1 MDTSSGPIS
10 SNSGLMG
17 NSSSVPGN
25 LVQVTKAPQVNESP
39 VIIENDS
46 KVDGKSGPP
55 KIAHFIPKSFFLNE
69 FLLASE
75 NTPVVVENIPG
86 PYRDPVE
93 AGKAEFDEESTSSES
108 EQGSQGP
115 HRDPLEVDK
124 AESDQGSTSSERT
137 KQRPRK
143 PIPPR
148 PIHRPVQPLD
158 IEFDYVPRLPQA
170 PLPSV
175 KLIQLGKVTA
185 FFDGIVIIKSLPRV
199 PGLDRDSALYFA
211 DRRPMGFVYDIFGP
225 IHQPMY
231 VVVYE
236 NRRKI
241 KEGAVK
247 VATPNQDLP
256 VCSVKIDTGVKVG
269 DEIYCAD
276 DDKLSIKVLTEQILQ
291 IKAYDE
297 GDSDEEFFSDDEEE
311 RKAKSKNRP
320 QGRATKSLSK
330 GAGTSRTFKR
340 NHLSQ
345 PAGNPTGNQQHQQ
358 QAFQSY
364 NAFCQLRF
372 GGPPDN
378 YAGGE
383 QVRFAQ
389 PQLRGQFGPLL
400 PPQPLPNLAGW
411 QPGQVNFPPNF
422 GFQFSG
428 PPYNYSPMGYP
439 QPMPPMQQGTQRW
452 ICPTPQMQ
460 PPYIPAPPPRRP
472 PSRPYSPSGNYPGN
486 RPK

>member
-1 MDTSSGPIS
+1 M
-10 SNSGLMG
+10 
-17 NSSSVPGN
+17 
-25 LVQVTKAPQVNESP
+25 
-39 VIIENDS
+39 
-46 KVDGKSGPP
+46 
-55 KIAHFIPKSFFLNE
+55 
-69 FLLASE
+69 SE
-75 NTPVVVENIPG
+75 G

-93 AGKAEFDEESTSSES
+93 AGKAESDEESTSSES
-108 EQGSQGP
+108 EQGSQDP
-115 HRDPLEVDK
+115 HCDPLEVEK
-124 AESDQGSTSSERT
+124 VGSDQESTSSESMKR
-137 KQRPRK
+137 RPRK
-143 PIPPR
+143 SFHSR
-148 PIHRPVQPLD
+148 PIQRPIQPLE

-185 FFDGIVIIKSLPRV
+185 FFDGIVIIKSLPKI

-211 DRRPMGFVYDIFGP
+211 DRRPMGLVYDIFGP

-247 VATPNQDLP
+247 VPTSSQDLP
-256 VCSVKIDTGVKVG
+256 VCSVKIDIDVKVG

-276 DDKLSIKVLTEQILQ
+276 DDKLSIKVLTEQLLQ

-297 GDSDEEFFSDDEEE
+297 GDSGEEFFSDDEEE

-320 QGRATKSLSK
+320 QGRATKSLSR
-330 GAGTSRTFKR
+330 GAGKSKAFKR

-345 PAGNPTGNQQHQQ
+345 PVGNPTGNQQ

-364 NAFCQLRF
+364 NAFCQQRF
-372 GGPPDN
+372 GGPP
-378 YAGGE
+378 GE

-389 PQLRGQFGPLL
+389 PQLRGQFGPTLS
-400 PPQPLPNLAGW
+400 PQPLPNLAGW
-411 QPGQVNFPPNF
+411 QPGQVNFPPNV
-422 GFQFSG
+422 GLQFPG
-428 PPYNYSPMGYP
+428 PPYSYYPMGYP
-439 QPMPPMQQGTQRW
+439 QSMPPMQQRTPRW
-452 ICPTPQMQ
+452 GYPTPQMQ
-460 PPYIPAPPPRRP
+460 PPYPPRRS
-472 PSRPYSPSGNYPGN
+472 PSRPYSPSGKYPGN